1 MKLHEFGS
9 FWTVYKQTALKG
21 KRRSEQAR
29 WNDGKTVRCS
39 NSHNETKPHKQERKE
54 HWERERVCVCMSVWV
69 CEREQSMVVKAE
81 RQCCCRHQHHYQQQ
95 QQLSFLSILLN
106 ERERER
112 IFYFWSYLVPF
123 THYQKC
129 KKQNEEKV
137 LTSKQK
143 ISSSQKLRAQVTY
156 KNSLLYLYRK
166 FNR

>member
-54 HWERERVCVCMSVWV
+54 HWERESVCVYERMGVW
-69 CEREQSMVVKAE
+69 ERAINGSESWTAML
-81 RQCCCRHQHHYQQQ
+81 
-95 QQLSFLSILLN
+95 LSAPAPLSTAAAAIVSIYSS

-112 IFYFWSYLVPF
+112 KDILLLKLSCAIYTLSEM
-123 THYQKC
+123 QKA
-129 KKQNEEKV
+129 KWRKSFFIEAKDFFV
-137 LTSKQK
+137 SKTE
-143 ISSSQKLRAQVTY
+143 SSSNLQKLFVVPLS
-156 KNSLLYLYRK
+156 KI
-166 FNR
+166 

>member
-1 MKLHEFGS
+1 MSLVRFEQCINRQL
-9 FWTVYKQTALKG
+9 WRG
-21 KRRSEQAR
+21 KEGVSKRGEMMAKPSGVQIPTTRL
-29 WNDGKTVRCS
+29 
-39 NSHNETKPHKQERKE
+39 SHTSKKE
-54 HWERERVCVCMSVWV
+54 KNTERERVCVCMSVWV

-137 LTSKQK
+137 FSSKQK